1 MRSKWRA
8 NGVEAGDMIRLDNG
22 DFEGRLGHGWARGR
36 LKHGDVL
43 IALEH
48 GGDCFFH
55 YQLVDASKVIV
66 DGVETLRLEPV
77 GRPIGAYTLGRPIG
91 NVGAEVLEMIEGGAE
106 DVSIPVPDL
115 YDTPQSTEES
125 ETFVDTL
132 GDLFQQLRT
141 LSPKM
146 LETKISLLNDSGRT
160 SPGAWVDVNHKTG
173 TAWLRDSD

>member
-8 NGVEAGDMIRLDNG
+8 DGVEAGDMVRLDDG
-22 DFEGRLGHGWARGR
+22 DFEGRLGYGWARGR

-43 IALEH
+43 VALAH
-48 GGDCFFH
+48 GGDCFFY
-55 YQLVDASKVIV
+55 YQLVDASKVTR

-91 NVGAEVLEMIEGGAE
+91 NVGPQILEAIEGGAE
-106 DVSIPVPDL
+106 DVSILVPEL
-115 YDTPQSTEES
+115 YDTPASTQRTEK
-125 ETFVDTL
+125 FVETL
-132 GDLFQQLRT
+132 GELFQQLRT

-146 LETKISLLNDSGRT
+146 LENKISLLNDSGRP
-160 SPGAWVDVNHKTG
+160 SPGAWLDVNHDVG